1 MTPADSVCKYCA
13 DVGIVSAIVDVHQ
26 LYAGREGFVLTV
38 FLEMRFGVRTLHRH
52 LAHTVLL
59 QSLHH
64 LHAYSVAVVGV
75 MPMLVEQR
83 NIPRVQKFAAFFLRR
98 IRGIYINMVVWREA
112 ITHIQVVLQRT
123 LQLLTRFCLLMCF
136 VVGIEDILFDSVP
149 PESVCVTEVVE
160 QTEFAQRKQSVCGLR
175 QRQLSSIQYHDESPT
190 DPNRPGSLRKTTRRS
205 GGLTPPLTYS
215 DGACCSSSIR
225 SIIEV
230 GISLSCL

>member
-1 MTPADSVCKYCA
+1 MVIVAQSVMVEVHLRLQIILARYSVLILHHSVCLRHGEPVVSVVHKLNSVSTKVFIAVQFRYPIIVHARLQRMTPADSVCKYCA

-26 LYAGREGFVLTV
+26 LYAGREGIVLTV

-123 LQLLTRFCLLMCF
+123 LQLLTRF
-136 VVGIEDILFDSVP
+136 
-149 PESVCVTEVVE
+149 
-160 QTEFAQRKQSVCGLR
+160 
-175 QRQLSSIQYHDESPT
+175 
-190 DPNRPGSLRKTTRRS
+190 
-205 GGLTPPLTYS
+205 
-215 DGACCSSSIR
+215 
-225 SIIEV
+225 
-230 GISLSCL
+230 